1 MIFKGSATALITP
14 FTENGVD
21 FDAYEKLLN
30 FQIENGTDALV
41 VLGTTG
47 EPATMSAKEKDEVI
61 KLAVKTVNGRVP
73 VIVGSG
79 SNSTAQAIENSVNAE
94 KLGADALLVV
104 TPYYNKATQNGLV
117 AHYGEIA
124 KHTGLDIICYNV
136 PGRTGVNLLPK
147 TFAKIA
153 EENKNVV
160 AIKEASG
167 NMEQIEEAIR
177 LTFEGADVYSGDD
190 GLTVPLIAMGGKG
203 VISVASNV
211 IPKYVSDMCSA
222 ALSGDFKT
230 ASKMQLDM
238 LPFVKALF
246 MEVNPIPVKKMAE
259 MLGICDRYIRL
270 PLTEML
276 DENAAVLKKAYDDL
290 MK

>member
-1 MIFKGSATALITP
+1 
-14 FTENGVD
+14 
-21 FDAYEKLLN
+21 
-30 FQIENGTDALV
+30 
-41 VLGTTG
+41 
-47 EPATMSAKEKDEVI
+47 
-61 KLAVKTVNGRVP
+61 
-73 VIVGSG
+73 
-79 SNSTAQAIENSVNAE
+79 
-94 KLGADALLVV
+94 
-104 TPYYNKATQNGLV
+104 
-117 AHYGEIA
+117 
-124 KHTGLDIICYNV
+124 
-136 PGRTGVNLLPK
+136 
-147 TFAKIA
+147 
-153 EENKNVV
+153 
-160 AIKEASG
+160 
-167 NMEQIEEAIR
+167 MEQIEEAIR
-177 LTFEGADVYSGDD
+177 LTFGDADVYSGDD